1 MRGHGVAR
9 IRRRRGYDERQ
20 MMAAE
25 SPNERVTAEPASRAR
40 LPLARLAGVAVF
52 AIAMAYVEAAIVV
65 YLRKLFAVQYDLVL
79 TAKSF
84 HFPAAYLHY
93 EQGREAATIVM
104 LVAIAALTGRSL
116 RHKAAYFLFAFGVWD
131 IFYYVWLYALLRW
144 PSSPGQRDLLFLI
157 PGEWWAPVWQ
167 PLAIAAGF
175 VVVAIALLAWR
186 GKRRTE

>member
-1 MRGHGVAR
+1 
-9 IRRRRGYDERQ
+9 
-20 MMAAE
+20 MMAA
-25 SPNERVTAEPASRAR
+25 SSLIRRKVTGPVSRAR
-40 LPLARLAGVAVF
+40 LPLARLVGVAVF
-52 AIAMAYVEAAIVV
+52 AIAMAYVEAAVVV
-65 YLRKLFAVQYDLVL
+65 YLRKLFAVQFDLVL

-104 LVAIAALTGRSL
+104 LLAVAALTGRSL
-116 RHKAAYFLFAFGVWD
+116 REKAAFFLFAFGVWD

-144 PSSPGQRDLLFLI
+144 PSKPGERDLLFLI

-186 GKRRTE
+186 GKRGRIAA